1 MTRTPEKAHDG
12 ARRLRNVRWE
22 SFCLAYT
29 GDFRRNGAG
38 AYRAA
43 GYKPKTPETA
53 AVNAARL
60 LTNPNIQNRIAYLDD
75 EALKIER
82 LHARDAI
89 RRLAAVATAKLS
101 DYLDESGR
109 IDPAKVADPA
119 LSAAVQEMTQE
130 DTPNGMKVKI
140 KLKDDM
146 RALEL
151 LGLTEKAAPET
162 QQQCSVFIIET

>member
-1 MTRTPEKAHDG
+1 MTQLPENPADG
-12 ARRLRNVRWE
+12 SKPLDNVRWE
-22 SFCLAYT
+22 AFCIAYT
-29 GDFRRNGAG
+29 GHFRRNAAA
-38 AYRAA
+38 AYVAA
-43 GYKPKTPETA
+43 GYKPKTSEIA
-53 AVNAARL
+53 ASAAERL
-60 LTNPNIQNRIAYLDD
+60 LRNVDVQNRIAYLDD

-109 IDPAKVADPA
+109 VDPAKVADPA

-130 DTPNGMKVKI
+130 DTPNGVKVKI

-151 LGLTEKAAPET
+151 LGLTEKAAPEGA
-162 QQQCSVFIIET
+162 QNSVFIIET